1 MGDGHQPP
9 VKFPGAPNQEEVA
22 AVLRMVATAEGLKL
36 SYDLA
41 QKVRVGKMSSAY
53 VMYLCMYT
61 YVRTYV
67 CMCVYIYIMFLC
79 KNDTVTWLKKHSD
92 CNNTDTI

>member
-53 VMYLCMYT
+53 VMYLCMYVCMYVRT

-67 CMCVYIYIMFLC
+67 CVYIYIYYVFM
-79 KNDTVTWLKKHSD
+79 
-92 CNNTDTI
+92 

>member
-9 VKFPGAPNQEEVA
+9 VKFPGAPKQEEVA

-36 SYDLA
+36 SNDLA
-41 QKVRVGKMSSAY
+41 QKVRLGKMSSAY
-53 VMYLCMYT
+53 VMYLCIMYVCMYVCT

-67 CMCVYIYIMFLC
+67 CMCVYIYIYYVFM
-79 KNDTVTWLKKHSD
+79 
-92 CNNTDTI
+92 

>member
-53 VMYLCMYT
+53 VMYLCMYVCT

-79 KNDTVTWLKKHSD
+79 KNDTVTW
-92 CNNTDTI
+92 